1 MVDGA
6 LHGSGLVGFEAT
18 ISPTVK
24 HVNGKMAFGGKY
36 FSVRELLFP
45 GWGLASVAYGRAPGA
60 PIPRRMPKFP
70 YKPPANSPP
79 RRKPA
84 AKRTP
89 DLAEP
94 LPFADDPPEMDRGS
108 RPYFQNRTSPT

>member
-1 MVDGA
+1 MGDGA
-6 LHGSGLVGFEAT
+6 LHCGGLVGFEAT

-24 HVNGKMAFGGKY
+24 HVNEKMASDENY
-36 FSVRELLFP
+36 FSVRELSSSDWE
-45 GWGLASVAYGRAPGA
+45 GERRIYGRAPGA
-60 PIPRRMPKFP
+60 PIPRRKPKFP

-79 RRKPA
+79 RRKPI

-94 LPFADDPPEMDRGS
+94 LPLAGDPPDRDRGS
-108 RPYFQNRTSPT
+108 QPCFQNRTSLT